1 MLGGR
6 EWLLYERRHAPL
18 RPFRA
23 QMSPEGTT
31 YHQVGELSKD
41 IIPYSRWSVEYG
53 RDDAMARPL
62 NR

>member
-1 MLGGR
+1 MAVRFAWQREEVAPRGR
-6 EWLLYERRHAPL
+6 VLKI
-18 RPFRA
+18 
-23 QMSPEGTT
+23 S
-31 YHQVGELSKD
+31 HQVGELSKD